1 MQRLLRRFLMTLAP
15 LRPDWDLDD
24 AREGVDDPDDY
35 EFVEPDAVPTRVD
48 PDVDQPYQI
57 PVGPI

>member
-1 MQRLLRRFLMTLAP
+1 MTLAP

-24 AREGVDDPDDY
+24 TDTGVDDPDDY

-48 PDVDQPYQI
+48 PDADQPFQI